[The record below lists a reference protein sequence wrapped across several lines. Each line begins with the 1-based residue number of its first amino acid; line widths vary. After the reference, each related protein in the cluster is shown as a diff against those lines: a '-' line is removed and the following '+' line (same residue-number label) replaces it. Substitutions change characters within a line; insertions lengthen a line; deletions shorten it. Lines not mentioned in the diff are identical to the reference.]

1 MSLEMGVG
9 GLRHLLLGT
18 HGTAVLG
25 WRAPA
30 EVLLLQEPL
39 VDVRVKHALGR
50 LWQGGATTPSAN
62 STLLLLPLR
71 SPLSRLEWRSSWSSS
86 SSTRPSILPLVPTH

>member
-30 EVLLLQEPL
+30 KVLLLQEPL
-39 VDVRVKHALGR
+39 MDVLVEHALGR
-50 LWQGGATTPSAN
+50 LRQWWPTTASTN
-62 STLLLLPLR
+62 STLLLLPLPW
-71 SPLSRLEWRSSWSSS
+71 STLSRL
-86 SSTRPSILPLVPTH
+86 